1 VIVLKVTVLLA
12 LALACAMTAKRAA
25 AATRHA
31 MLVAAQVAVLALPLL
46 GLVVPKIEMKSVET
60 PVAMKRVAPRTATS
74 MAVPRPLPTQPSRP
88 DWLPL
93 LWLGGT
99 ALLLTSRITSYLRA
113 HAIVRRARP
122 FGEALLSREVDQPVA
137 LGSRVVLPLA
147 ARDWDAERMTTVL
160 LHERAHVARRD
171 SLLGAIGDLACAV
184 YWFHPLAWLVAAR
197 ARLERER
204 ACDEAVLAQGV
215 TACSY
220 AAALLDVARERA
232 FGMAMADRSQLATR
246 IRAILDPSKRGRGT
260 RAARAMVA
268 VAAVVVAP
276 ILAALTTRAMEPD
289 LRGDWIASPHS
300 EWLPDVPLVRGTG
313 FDVLEHAAAQPPRDE
328 IDLVP
333 ARARWCLAQVRDG
346 ELVAPLIEKL
356 SDDDWRVQAYAAWGL
371 GVIGD
376 RRATAPLLPLTEH
389 SVWRLRAMAAAAL
402 ANLADP
408 AAADA
413 MQRALHDEA
422 WQVRYEAVQY
432 FAALGGAEAL
442 LEPMKRDR
450 HMAVRAIAQEVTR

>member
-1 VIVLKVTVLLA
+1 MIVLKVTLLFA
-12 LALACAMTAKRAA
+12 VALACALAARRAA

-46 GLVVPKIEMKSVET
+46 GPIVPKIEMERVET
-60 PVAMKRVAPRTATS
+60 PTAVKRVAPPTPAAMPAHRPVAGAT
-74 MAVPRPLPTQPSRP
+74 PIP
-88 DWLPL
+88 WLPL
-93 LWLGGT
+93 LWFGGT
-99 ALLLTSRITSYLRA
+99 VIIVVSRSTSYLRA
-113 HAIVRRARP
+113 RAIVRRARP
-122 FGEALLSREVDQPVA
+122 FGDALISGEVDQPVA
-137 LGSRVVLPLA
+137 LGSRIVFPLA
-147 ARDWDAERMTTVL
+147 AREWDAERRTTVL

-220 AAALLDVARERA
+220 AAALLDVARERS
-232 FGMAMADRSQLATR
+232 FGMAMAERSQLATR

-268 VAAVVVAP
+268 VAALVLAP
-276 ILAALTTRAMEPD
+276 VLAALSTRGIEPD

-300 EWLPDVPLVRGTG
+300 ERLPDVPLVRGTG

-333 ARARWCLAQVRDG
+333 ARARWCLAQVKGG

-356 SDDDWRVQAYAAWGL
+356 SDDDWRVRAYAAWGL
-371 GVIGD
+371 GIIGD

-389 SVWRLRAMAAAAL
+389 SAWRMRAMAATAL

-408 AAADA
+408 VAADA
-413 MQRALHDEA
+413 MQRALDDEA
-422 WQVRYEAVQY
+422 WQVRHEAVRY

-442 LEPMKRDR
+442 IEPMKRDR
-450 HMAVRAIAQEVTR
+450 HMAVRAIAQEATR